1 MQQRYNYA
9 FFDEA
14 SKREIRRALVKG
26 VSIPGYQVPF
36 ASREMPIGRGWGTG
50 GLQITLAIIGPDDTL
65 KVIDQGSDDSVNA
78 VNIKKLVVDTTDVE
92 VTDATEDATLI
103 QSRHRIPE
111 HPLDDGQILVLQVP
125 TPEPLRSFEPSEAAT
140 KRLHAEADYTG
151 AWLELFD
158 QIVRYDAAT
167 TGADHPVQVFGRY
180 VMAPSPI
187 PRFDNLKL
195 NQARHLTLLG
205 AGREK
210 KIYAVPPFTDVKP
223 LDFEDYPFAVE
234 TFEGKCCRLCG
245 AEGVYLDELVDE
257 ATGETYYQCNDT
269 NYCASSA
276 CQPTKP
282 VDAAA
287 ASGTESCG
295 SKSFS
300 RPEGRHLGLSPQSSA
315 PEASSL
321 TLRTTG
327 DRGFSCGNCSNC
339 AGEFES
345 MDVTDTALAVM
356 RCVQEL
362 RGRFGKGMVVDVLRG
377 SQNAKLLDMHLDEAA
392 CYDTVN
398 APAAQVKEV
407 IELLAAGGYLLITEG
422 TYPVVGLGPR
432 AREAA
437 EEGFSLSM
445 KRVLRKP
452 ERTRSAAGGSH
463 VFGSSGAP
471 ANARCASA
479 WPTKRA
485 SLPTS
490 CSPMRLCAICAR
502 KGLQPTRSSLR
513 SAAWALRSS
522 PVTAKPSCPR

>member
-26 VSIPGYQVPF
+26 VSLPGYQVPF

-158 QIVRYDAAT
+158 QIVRFDATT

-234 TFEGKCCRLCG
+234 RFDGRRAGGRDNRRDVLPMQRHELLCFVG
-245 AEGVYLDELVDE
+245 LPADE
-257 ATGETYYQCNDT
+257 AGRRCGGFWHRILRLQGLLTCSSTLRRPFPAIFGTRSPLADSTNDRQFSERNFPCLMRNDSASTRSRACRCATCRSASARAARTALLPRRSWNATYARVAARCT
-269 NYCASSA
+269 PCATSAWTCSRPRSSA
-276 CQPTKP
+276 SW
-282 VDAAA
+282 
-287 ASGTESCG
+287 AS
-295 SKSFS
+295 
-300 RPEGRHLGLSPQSSA
+300 
-315 PEASSL
+315 
-321 TLRTTG
+321 
-327 DRGFSCGNCSNC
+327 
-339 AGEFES
+339 
-345 MDVTDTALAVM
+345 
-356 RCVQEL
+356 
-362 RGRFGKGMVVDVLRG
+362 
-377 SQNAKLLDMHLDEAA
+377 
-392 CYDTVN
+392 
-398 APAAQVKEV
+398 
-407 IELLAAGGYLLITEG
+407 
-422 TYPVVGLGPR
+422 
-432 AREAA
+432 REAV
-437 EEGFSLSM
+437 S
-445 KRVLRKP
+445 RR
-452 ERTRSAAGGSH
+452 
-463 VFGSSGAP
+463 
-471 ANARCASA
+471 
-479 WPTKRA
+479 
-485 SLPTS
+485 
-490 CSPMRLCAICAR
+490 
-502 KGLQPTRSSLR
+502 
-513 SAAWALRSS
+513 
-522 PVTAKPSCPR
+522 